1 VEASPVQTEAIEPLD
16 ARRPGFWNRRQWY
29 SEDTKLWP
37 RDQWL
42 FYGDLDKLIR
52 DFVLTGHTP
61 PEPLLE
67 ASDRVLTFGSC
78 FAGELRDYLARAGF
92 SADTFWIPEGLNN
105 SYAIH
110 DFISWCVTG
119 AETGR
124 GHRYDTDRGGKI
136 SEWTP
141 EHTQEQVLGH
151 LRKAGAFVF
160 TLGLAEVWEDRAS
173 GSVFWR
179 GVPKDV
185 FDPDR
190 HFFRT
195 TTVEENEENVAATI
209 ELIRRVSGAPI
220 VLTLSP
226 VPLNGTFRDMSCMTA
241 DCVSKSTLRL
251 ALDGV
256 VRRGL
261 PGVYYWP
268 SFEIVR
274 WVGGHVPWPAY
285 GFNRGDSR
293 HVTRYLVAEIIDAFV
308 ESFYTTAAVETMHR
322 NAGWATS
329 FERSPRSLRA
339 RMHAFRREL
348 THEGRG
354 RRFRRQ
360 PDRA

>member
-1 VEASPVQTEAIEPLD
+1 MEAPSVETHAIEPLD

-29 SEDTKLWP
+29 SEDANLWP
-37 RDQWL
+37 RDPWL
-42 FYGDLDKLIR
+42 FYSDLGGLIR

-61 PEPLLE
+61 PKPLLE

-78 FAGELRDYLARAGF
+78 FAGELRAYLSRAGF

-105 SYAIH
+105 SYAIL

-124 GHRYDTDRGGKI
+124 GHRYDVDAGGKI
-136 SEWTP
+136 REWTP
-141 EHTQEQVLGH
+141 EHTQEHVLGH
-151 LRKAGAFVF
+151 LREAGAFVF
-160 TLGLAEVWEDRAS
+160 TYGLAEVWEDRETGA
-173 GSVFWR
+173 VFWR
-179 GVPKDV
+179 GVPKDIFDSSRHV
-185 FDPDR
+185 FR
-190 HFFRT
+190 S
-195 TTVEENEENVAATI
+195 TTVEENERNIAQTI
-209 ELIRRVSGAPI
+209 ELIRQVSSAPI

-226 VPLNGTFRDMSCMTA
+226 VPLNGTFRSISCVTA
-241 DCVSKSTLRL
+241 DCVSKSTLRV
-251 ALDGV
+251 ALDAIVG
-256 VRRGL
+256 RGFEN
-261 PGVYYWP
+261 VYYWP

-308 ESFYTTAAVETMHR
+308 EAFYTPAAVAEMHA
-322 NAGWATS
+322 NVGGATR
-329 FERSPRSLRA
+329 FERSPTTFRA
-339 RMHAFRREL
+339 RVHALRREL
-348 THEGRG
+348 AHEGR